1 MPGTGTTP
9 AWHATGTR
17 LTRAVLGYYLA
28 VIGVITLVPFQFV
41 LPERFHLMLNGTS
54 LDFSA
59 NVLFFVPLGFLYRL
73 SEPPARRR
81 LRVLALGIGV
91 STIVECAQLFAPE
104 RYASPLDV
112 LANGAGAWL
121 GALLCDIAAWR
132 IRPDSLLVGRL
143 SLELPLMG
151 LVYLLLPLLWLGSLG
166 AGRETTHVLLLLLPG
181 LFGGRLIALIR
192 RHTPGVRNDRRSAGT
207 VALAA
212 GGGMLVGLAPA
223 MALHPR
229 IAPLIAL
236 IVAISVGAQAL
247 IRPHHAIRDRRF
259 ELPVL
264 RSALPL
270 YAAFLL
276 AQAVTSR
283 MAPASPMAFQPGA
296 AATTLGRIGILRLL
310 EMGASFT
317 VLGYLLAELR
327 ARVDERAAD
336 AAVQLLAR
344 TLPLAALAIVAR
356 FLPGEAMAAV
366 LWFSITVAASL
377 YGALLYHLQRAHVLE
392 LIREMRRASTA
403 REVERAA

>member
-1 MPGTGTTP
+1 MPGTQTMP
-9 AWHATGTR
+9 SWHATGTR

-28 VIGVITLVPFQFV
+28 VIGVITLVPFRFV
-41 LPERFHLMLNGTS
+41 VPERFHLMLTGTA
-54 LDFSA
+54 LDASA

-73 SEPPARRR
+73 AEPPARNR
-81 LRVLALGIGV
+81 LRVLALGFGI

-121 GALLCDIAAWR
+121 GAVLCDVAARR

-143 SLELPLMG
+143 SLEIPLMG

-192 RHTPGVRNDRRSAGT
+192 RHTPGVRDNGWSAGT

-212 GGGMLVGLAPA
+212 GGGVLVGVVPA
-223 MALHPR
+223 MALHPLL
-229 IAPLIAL
+229 APAIAL
-236 IVAISVGAQAL
+236 VVALSVGVQT
-247 IRPHHAIRDRRF
+247 IVRNDPTISDRRF

-270 YAAFLL
+270 YAAYLL
-276 AQAVTSR
+276 AQAMTSR
-283 MAPASPMAFQPGA
+283 VTPGWLLPFPAEPAGTA
-296 AATTLGRIGILRLL
+296 LGRTGILRLL

-327 ARVDERAAD
+327 GRVDSGLYATGIQ
-336 AAVQLLAR
+336 VLIR
-344 TLPLAALAIVAR
+344 TLPLAALAIIAR
-356 FLPGEAMAAV
+356 FLPGEAAAAA
-366 LWFSITVAASL
+366 LWFSIIVAASL
-377 YGALLYHLQRAHVLE
+377 YGALLYDFQRAHVLA
-392 LIREMRRASTA
+392 LIDAMRRAGGV
-403 REVERAA
+403 RVDRAA

>member
-1 MPGTGTTP
+1 MP
-9 AWHATGTR
+9 AWHATGRR

-28 VIGVITLVPFQFV
+28 VIGVITLVPFRFFV
-41 LPERFHLMLNGTS
+41 PGRFHLMLTGTS

-73 SEPPARRR
+73 SEPFMRGR
-81 LRVLALGIGV
+81 LRALGFGVGV
-91 STIVECAQLFAPE
+91 SVIVECAQLFAPE

-121 GALLCDIAAWR
+121 GALLCDVAARR

-143 SLELPLMG
+143 SLEIPLMG

-166 AGRETTHVLLLLLPG
+166 AGHESSHVLLLLLPG

-192 RHTPGVRNDRRSAGT
+192 RYTPGIRKNRWSAGT

-212 GGGMLVGLAPA
+212 GGGMLVGLVPA
-223 MALHPR
+223 IALHPAL
-229 IAPLIAL
+229 APAIAL
-236 IVAISVGAQAL
+236 VVAASVAVQATPRHDPT
-247 IRPHHAIRDRRF
+247 IGDRRF

-270 YAAFLL
+270 YAAYLL
-276 AQAVTSR
+276 AQAMTSR
-283 MAPASPMAFQPGA
+283 VAPAWLLLSPDPIA
-296 AATTLGRIGILRLL
+296 ATLGRTGILRLL

-327 ARVDERAAD
+327 GRVDSNLSETG
-336 AAVQLLAR
+336 VQVLLR

-356 FLPGEAMAAV
+356 FLPGEAPVAA
-366 LWFSITVAASL
+366 LWFGIIVAASL
-377 YGALLYHLQRAHVLE
+377 YGALLYDFQRTHVLA
-392 LIREMRRASTA
+392 LIDAMRAGGVR
-403 REVERAA
+403 VDRAA